1 MIKYFSTLYAGHVL
15 EGDDIGLDG
24 KAANDRWYSN
34 DRCAYAFDIA
44 KETAQSLE
52 ELGYDIL
59 WMAEHHFQRE
69 GYECIPNLLMLSVWL
84 SQYTQK
90 IKFGCGFNVLP
101 MWHPLRLGGCP
112 RINPQHLFGARL
124 AVRCVCQA

>member
-44 KETAQSLE
+44 KS
-52 ELGYDIL
+52 
-59 WMAEHHFQRE
+59 
-69 GYECIPNLLMLSVWL
+69 P
-84 SQYTQK
+84 
-90 IKFGCGFNVLP
+90 
-101 MWHPLRLGGCP
+101 
-112 RINPQHLFGARL
+112 
-124 AVRCVCQA
+124 